1 MRQRLLIVVLLLA
14 AVALVAVVILIPR
27 LNRPRVLSG
36 YVEGEALYLAS
47 PVSGAVTGMFVR
59 RGDRVIAGQ
68 KLYVIDPAQVTA
80 QRDQAA
86 AEVAAASAQ
95 ADDARKGVRPV
106 ELAVY
111 AANVAAAEA
120 RAHDAETVL
129 RRVRVLEKRGIYA
142 PARLDDAK
150 SAYDAAAA
158 QLLAAEKQR
167 DAATLGAR
175 RDQVRAADS
184 RVAEARAGLGA
195 ADARLSDIAPLA
207 PGTGRV
213 EDVFFQKGEWAAA
226 NQPILA
232 LIPDDRIVIRFFVP
246 EQAIAAYTPG
256 ATVHFACDACATG
269 LTAKITYISP
279 RPEFTPPVI
288 YSREARDRL
297 VYLVEARPPVRLNP
311 GQPVDVSPLDAAQRG
326 SGK

>member
-1 MRQRLLIVVLLLA
+1 MRQRLLIVVLLLVAAAIVA
-14 AVALVAVVILIPR
+14 AVVLVPR

-47 PVSGAVTGMFVR
+47 PVSGAVAGLYVQ
-59 RGDRVIAGQ
+59 RGDRVSAGQ
-68 KLYVIDPAQVTA
+68 KLYVIDPAQVAA

-86 AEVAAASAQ
+86 AEVAAAAAQ

-111 AANVAAAEA
+111 EANVAAAEA
-120 RAHDAETVL
+120 RARDAETVL

-158 QLLAAEKQR
+158 QLLAARKQR

-207 PGTGRV
+207 PGAGRV
-213 EDVFFQKGEWAAA
+213 EDVFFQKGEWAIA

-232 LIPDDRIVIRFFVP
+232 LIPDERITIRFFVP
-246 EQAIAAYTPG
+246 ERAIAAYAPG
-256 ATVHFACDACATG
+256 KTVGFACDGCAAG
-269 LTAKITYISP
+269 LSAKITYISP

-297 VYLVEARPPVRLNP
+297 VYLVEARPSVRLNP
-311 GQPVDVSPLDAAQRG
+311 GQPVDVSPLGAGR
-326 SGK
+326 

>member
-14 AVALVAVVILIPR
+14 AAALVATLVLLPR
-27 LNRPRVLSG
+27 FNRPVVLSG

-47 PVSGAVTGMFVR
+47 PVSGAVAGMFVR
-59 RGDRVIAGQ
+59 RGDRVTAGQ
-68 KLYVIDPAQVTA
+68 KLYVIDPAQVSA

-111 AANVAAAEA
+111 EANVAAAEA
-120 RAHDAETVL
+120 HARDAQVTL

-142 PARLDDAK
+142 PARLDDAQ

-158 QLLAAEKQR
+158 QLLAAKKQR

-207 PGTGRV
+207 PGAGRI

-246 EQAIAAYTPG
+246 ERAVSAYRPG
-256 ATVHFACDACATG
+256 GMVRFACDGCAAG
-269 LTAKITYISP
+269 LSAKITYISP

-297 VYLVEARPPVRLNP
+297 VYLVEARPAARLNP
-311 GQPVDVSPLDAAQRG
+311 GQPVDVSPLGAAR
-326 SGK
+326 